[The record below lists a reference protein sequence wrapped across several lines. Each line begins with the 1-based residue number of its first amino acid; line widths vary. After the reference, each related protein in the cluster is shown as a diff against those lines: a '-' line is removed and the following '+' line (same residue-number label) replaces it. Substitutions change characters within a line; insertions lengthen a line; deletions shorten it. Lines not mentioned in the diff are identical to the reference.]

1 MSSKVHD
8 IYFTEVDFKG
18 KGFSIPDKFTFP
30 MCYEPHPIAIYAA
43 ERLQEELKKE
53 NSWNHSFGLDGLKTG
68 EDFGK
73 MFGVLIVKNQEGKT
87 GFLKAYSGKLEGVKP
102 QEGFV
107 PLLYDRFSYEGFFNE
122 GVRKLNQWT
131 DEIDRLVE
139 DESYLQ
145 RKRDLTQRKV
155 ETEVELASLK
165 EKIREEKK
173 SRKNRREAQRK
184 SLSAAEYEKLLEDL
198 IKESYYWQYF
208 SKKTQSEIQESID
221 LIQREID
228 NHESKIKELKQR
240 RAIKSS
246 QIQQKLFDQYN
257 FLNIL
262 GEEENVVPIF
272 QRTPLEK
279 PPAGAGDCAAPKL
292 LQYAFKNGY
301 FPLALAEFWWGES
314 PKSEIRQHKNYYP
327 ACRGKC
333 EPILGHMLK
342 GLPLD
347 DNPLEQLP
355 DDSKQIKVVYEDDFI
370 VVVNKPHE
378 LLSVPG
384 RTVSESVYTR
394 MKEKYPHAEGPLL
407 LHRLDMSTSGLLL
420 IALDKDS
427 HKFLQE
433 QFLKRTVKKRYVALL
448 DGRVEQRQGEINLPL
463 IIDYLNRPMQMV
475 DFQNGKPAK
484 THWEVLGYEGEYT
497 RVHFYPVT
505 GRTHQLRVH
514 AAHADGLNTPI
525 VGDEVY
531 GKRKNRLHLHAEY
544 LEIVHPK
551 TRKKMKFSV
560 DPDF

>member
-173 SRKNRREAQRK
+173 SRKNRREAQFK
-184 SLSAAEYEKLLEDL
+184 SLPAAEYEKLLEDL

-427 HKFLQE
+427 HRFLQE

>member
-184 SLSAAEYEKLLEDL
+184 SLPAAEYEKLLEDL

-484 THWEVLGYEGEYT
+484 THWEVLGYEGAYT

>member
-1 MSSKVHD
+1 MSSEVHD
-8 IYFTEVDFKG
+8 IYFTEVDFEG
-18 KGFSIPDKFTFP
+18 KGFSIPEKFTFP

-43 ERLQEELKKE
+43 ERLQEELKNKK
-53 NSWNHSFGLDGLKTG
+53 SWNHSFGLDGLKTG

-73 MFGVLIVKNQEGKT
+73 MFGVLIVKNQQGKT

-102 QEGFV
+102 EEGFV

-155 ETEVELASLK
+155 EAEAELASLR

-184 SLSAAEYEKLLEDL
+184 SLPAAEYEKLLEDL

-228 NHESKIKELKQR
+228 NHESRIKQLKQR
-240 RAIKSS
+240 RATKSS

-292 LQYAFKNGY
+292 LQYAFMKGY
-301 FPLALAEFWWGES
+301 YPLALAEFWWGES

-355 DDSKQIKVVYEDDFI
+355 DESKQIKVVYEDDFI

-475 DFQNGKPAK
+475 DFENGKPAK

-514 AAHADGLNTPI
+514 SAHADGLNTPI

>member
-184 SLSAAEYEKLLEDL
+184 SLPAAEYEKLLEDL

-433 QFLKRTVKKRYVALL
+433 QFLKRTIKKRYVALL